1 MTFAY
6 GSTCFYSTFIIYY
19 IFTGTIYVGIQ
30 KDGFDKVVHIFKNDL
45 QSSGSGP
52 GGQEWEGYIPKS
64 IESVIEDQAFVWVY
78 DSAPRLLKK
87 QIINFL
93 NIF

>member
-1 MTFAY
+1 MY
-6 GSTCFYSTFIIYY
+6 LRVQC
-19 IFTGTIYVGIQ
+19 VGMQ

-52 GGQEWEGYIPKS
+52 GGPQWEGSTPKS
-64 IESVIEDQAFVWVY
+64 IESIIEDQAFLWVY

-93 NIF
+93 NIFLIKVAPVAQSVSASYL